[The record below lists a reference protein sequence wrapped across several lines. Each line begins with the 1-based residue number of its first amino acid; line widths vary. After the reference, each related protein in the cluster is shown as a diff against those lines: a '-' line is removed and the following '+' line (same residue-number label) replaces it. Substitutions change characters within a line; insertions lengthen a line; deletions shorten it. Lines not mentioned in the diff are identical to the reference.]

1 MCSPVS
7 ISSDTVVEA
16 TESFAVI
23 LESTDPVV
31 QVTQQFASVIIIDS
45 EPSSKYTQSGYFVGG
60 WRICLCVIAFVSA
73 MHAVHSCTTL
83 DRDNSPP
90 HPYWWKWEGL
100 VTANG
105 STMECT
111 STQYYASP
119 VALLLW
125 FMRKSPLYRTN
136 GWVCTTFYGKWS
148 WWFSFCVCQHIWT
161 PSWECYC
168 LAVNRRQHCCLWVS
182 ISNHVINQLVKY
194 PKQHNLPQRDNLGI
208 VVYLEASI

>member
-1 MCSPVS
+1 MSVCVYIILVIPPLCTAPDDYTAISSQPVTFSSAPDQMCSPVS

-90 HPYWWKWEGL
+90 HPY
-100 VTANG
+100 
-105 STMECT
+105 
-111 STQYYASP
+111 
-119 VALLLW
+119 
-125 FMRKSPLYRTN
+125 
-136 GWVCTTFYGKWS
+136 
-148 WWFSFCVCQHIWT
+148 
-161 PSWECYC
+161 
-168 LAVNRRQHCCLWVS
+168 
-182 ISNHVINQLVKY
+182 
-194 PKQHNLPQRDNLGI
+194 
-208 VVYLEASI
+208 